1 MDERA
6 TRGRAVEAAAWAAN
20 LVFAGT
26 AVPLALGADGLEG
39 VAVGVALVLFL
50 LGLVVWC
57 WALGAAFLRSANG
70 DHIVVTTLFL
80 MEGRVPA
87 RIRWSLYGALTA
99 CLVITAGTAA
109 ADPFGVLVPLL
120 PLGLVGLWGA
130 RHGDFPARPARPG
143 H

>member
-6 TRGRAVEAAAWAAN
+6 TRGRAIEVATWGAN
-20 LVFAGT
+20 LVFAAS
-26 AVPLALGADGLEG
+26 AVPFALGADGLEG
-39 VAVGVALVLFL
+39 VAVGTALVLFL

-57 WALGAAFLRSANG
+57 WALLAAFLRSADG

-80 MEGRVPA
+80 IEGRVPT
-87 RIRWSLYGALTA
+87 RVRWSLYGALVVCLAVTA
-99 CLVITAGTAA
+99 ATAA

-120 PLGLVGLWGA
+120 PLGFVGLWGA
-130 RHGDFPARPARPG
+130 RHGDYPARPAPRG